1 MKRLII
7 LFFMVISLSLFGL
20 SDKITKDLNLT
31 KDQVGKIDPI
41 ITDFK
46 AKRDDLRTQ
55 LKAKRDD
62 NKKLFQNEETLD
74 RDQVQK
80 SFEGIASLGVQMFML
95 KFDFDKQIFA
105 ILTPDQIQKYKTL
118 KIDFFNERHDMR
130 MKMNDKMKDK
140 KDKDDSTNTQ

>member
-80 SFEGIASLGVQMFML
+80 SFEGIALLGVQMFML